1 MKADGSLC
9 KSAASVSVY
18 VSLIFCPDLLEEER
32 RLGIFAMGVPH
43 SLSAPGPRQIR
54 VGPRLRAVCRSVV
67 TFGTVQV
74 SVTRFPLRA
83 ARRSVGGLGKS
94 SEGGCGGCTVAHA
107 VNKKIGRAHV

>member
-18 VSLIFCPDLLEEER
+18 VSAIFAPDLLEEER
-32 RLGIFAMGVPH
+32 RLGVFAMGVPH
-43 SLSAPGPRQIR
+43 SLSAPSPRQMR

-67 TFGTVQV
+67 MLGTVQV

-83 ARRSVGGLGKS
+83 PRKSVGGLGKS
-94 SEGGCGGCTVAHA
+94 NEGGCGGCTVAHA
-107 VNKKIGRAHV
+107 VNKSGAPR